1 MLNKLGIKT
10 DIYHCNEGHAALLN
24 LQRLVDYVNND
35 HLPFNVAL
43 RMVRASSLCTSPH
56 SCPRGT

>member
-10 DIYHCNEGHAALLN
+10 DIYHCNEGHAALLSTSSVLWTMSAMTIF
-24 LQRLVDYVNND
+24 LQRGSPDGPRILTI
-35 HLPFNVAL
+35 H
-43 RMVRASSLCTSPH
+43 RPH